1 MAAAEVEAEGLW
13 AAVVGEDRVV
23 EGLRVGGAE
32 GRVGGVGEGGFAVG
46 VVCLLVTCMVG
57 TYLLDVVGAWSY
69 ANVAMMLACP

>member
-46 VVCLLVTCMVG
+46 VVCPLVT
-57 TYLLDVVGAWSY
+57 
-69 ANVAMMLACP
+69 